1 MAMKNSLIDRDLV
14 RQYLLG
20 RLDDNDELENKLSE
34 EILIDDELCE
44 TVDSIEEEIID
55 EYLDGELNAPDKTA
69 VENYFLRP
77 PERQMKLKF
86 AKLLR
91 HHFET
96 KRNYIVDPEIDAL
109 VAAQPDTRSHK
120 TNFVPVVHKWSSVL
134 IYSQVV
140 ALFLLSVLSL
150 TYISSIRKK
159 QEIVE
164 HALVLERERFASR
177 APEVQRTDS
186 SMVALTLAT
195 DRSRGSK
202 NNIPYLEISPSIQ
215 RIIVE
220 IALQD
225 GAMRSYSVRVETAAG
240 GEPIWSATLF
250 PIRSDSGD
258 ARLLF
263 DLPAQRVESGAYSVV
278 VATIDSARPGSIA
291 TVGSSSHYDFQIKVI
306 K

>member
-1 MAMKNSLIDRDLV
+1 MKNSLLDRNLV

-20 RLDDNDELENKLSE
+20 RLDDNDELENQLSE
-34 EILIDDELCE
+34 EVLINDELCE

-55 EYLDGELNAPDKTA
+55 EYLDGTLGGPDKSA

-77 PERQMKLKF
+77 PERQMKLNF

-91 HHFET
+91 HHYET
-96 KRNYIVDPEIDAL
+96 KRNYMVEQEIGAPVAIEPDA
-109 VAAQPDTRSHK
+109 RSHK
-120 TNFVPVVHKWSSVL
+120 NNFVPVVHKWSNVL
-134 IYSQVV
+134 IYGQVA
-140 ALFLLSVLSL
+140 ALILLSVLSL
-150 TYISSIRKK
+150 TYISSMRKK
-159 QEIVE
+159 QAIVE
-164 HALVLERERFASR
+164 HALVLERERFANR
-177 APEVQRTDS
+177 APEVRRTDS

-225 GAMRSYSVRVETAAG
+225 GAMRTYNVRVETAAG

-263 DLPAQRVESGAYSVV
+263 DVPAQRIESGAYSVV
-278 VATIDSARPGSIA
+278 VATIGSARPGSIA
-291 TVGSSSHYDFQIKVI
+291 TMGTSSHYDFQIKVI

>member
-1 MAMKNSLIDRDLV
+1 MAMKNSLLDRNLV
-14 RQYLLG
+14 RQYVLG
-20 RLDDNDELENKLSE
+20 RLDDNDELENELSE
-34 EILIDDELCE
+34 EILISDELCE
-44 TVDSIEEEIID
+44 FVESIEEEIID
-55 EYLDGELNAPDKTA
+55 DYLDGALDAPDKTA

-96 KRNYIVDPEIDAL
+96 KRNYMVDPEIGAL
-109 VAAQPDTRSHK
+109 VATEPDARFHK
-120 TNFVPVVHKWSSVL
+120 TNFVPSYHKWSNVL
-134 IYSQVV
+134 IYGQIA
-140 ALFLLSVLSL
+140 ALILLSVLSL

-159 QEIVE
+159 QAIVE
-164 HALVLERERFASR
+164 HALVLERERFANR

-225 GAMRSYSVRVETAAG
+225 SAMRSYSVRLETAEG

-263 DLPAQRVESGAYSVV
+263 DVPAQRIESGAYSVV
-278 VATIDSARPGSIA
+278 VATIGSARPGSVA